1 MRLYQVSPLTNRNT
15 VTRKVHFDLISGA
28 GNILIVVSNKIFD
41 YGVEVLET
49 FQYNNLQFAV
59 SIPPILTPNEIAYFM
74 QYVEEYCEWNACGTL
89 NDLIVCAV
97 PSNQVTKDI
106 TGLINSNYFRFFI
119 LQDVQPSIALVLD
132 NYEPK
137 TILERQ

>member
-1 MRLYQVSPLTNRNT
+1 MTLYLVSPLTDRNT

-41 YGVEVLET
+41 YEVEILET

-59 SIPPILTPNEIAYFM
+59 SIPPLLTPNEIAYFM
-74 QYVEEYCEWNACGTL
+74 QYVEEYCEWNDCDIP
-89 NDLIVCAV
+89 NELIICVI
-97 PSNQVTKDI
+97 PGNQAKKDI
-106 TGLINSNYFRFFI
+106 TGLVNSHYFRFFI
-119 LQDVQPSIALVLD
+119 LQDVQPSITMVLD